1 MRHLI
6 LLPLFAGSVCA
17 QPIPVLSQAQIQQ
30 LETTVAQN
38 PGDKVS
44 QTLLGQN
51 YSFVILGLTALGQYN
66 TVAGVDPAKA
76 QGEFAQHARDA
87 MQNSALAGVLGEG
100 GEALWNFS
108 FQIEGYEVQHQ
119 SEAQVAYLDARAL
132 GAQALDRAIAI
143 EPGTAAWRSYRIPI
157 LISRSGFGFLPLSAK
172 DAYSQVKEDL
182 SVLSGATRYAVLAGA
197 AKLAV
202 KGAALDDAQSY
213 AIELLNSASEPKDWN
228 YGNAIFFGNMV
239 QGQVALRRG
248 DLEAAR
254 SRLLSSGKTP
264 GSPQLNSFGPNIS
277 LARDLL
283 TGVGAVPSAGPR
295 TRAACV
301 PRRSVTSPDVRQTVL
316 EFFDLCQ
323 VFWTMGH
330 ERLQQ
335 WSQQVRAGVVPD
347 FGANLYY

>member
-6 LLPLFAGSVCA
+6 LLPLFVGSVCA
-17 QPIPVLSQAQIQQ
+17 QSISVLSQTQIQQ

-38 PGDKVS
+38 PADRPS

-51 YSFVILGLTALGQYN
+51 YSFVILGITALGQYN
-66 TVAGVDPAKA
+66 TVAGVDPAEA
-76 QGEFAQHARDA
+76 RGEFAQHARDV
-87 MQNSALAGVLGEG
+87 MRNSAFAGVLGEG

-108 FQIEGYEVQHQ
+108 FQVQAQHQ
-119 SEAQVAYLDARAL
+119 PEAQVAYLDARAL

-143 EPGTAAWRSYRIPI
+143 EPGNATWRSYRIPI
-157 LISRSGFGFLPLSAK
+157 LVLRANSDFLPFSAK

-182 SVLSGATRYAVLAGA
+182 SVLTGATRYALLAGA

-202 KGAALDDAQSY
+202 KASALDDAQAY
-213 AIELLNSASEPKDWN
+213 AIELLNSATDPKDWN

-248 DLEAAR
+248 DLETAR
-254 SRLLSSGKTP
+254 SRLLSSGNTP
-264 GSPQLNSFGPNIS
+264 GSPQLNSFGPNMS

-283 TGVGAVPSAGPR
+283 TDGAEVPIAGLAR
-295 TRAACV
+295 RAARV
-301 PRRSVTSPDVRQTVL
+301 PRQNVTSSDARQTVL
-316 EFFDLCQ
+316 EFFDLCR
-323 VFWTMGH
+323 VFWTMGGD
-330 ERLQQ
+330 RLQQ

-347 FGANLYY
+347 FGSNLHY

>member
-6 LLPLFAGSVCA
+6 LLPLLAGSVCA
-17 QPIPVLSQAQIQQ
+17 QSIPVLSQAQIQQ

-38 PGDKVS
+38 PADRLS

-51 YSFVILGLTALGQYN
+51 YSFFILGITSLGQYN
-66 TVAGVDPAKA
+66 TVTGVDQA
-76 QGEFAQHARDA
+76 QARSEFAQHARDA

-108 FQIEGYEVQHQ
+108 FQLEGYEAQHP
-119 SEAQVAYLDARAL
+119 SGAQVAYLDARGL
-132 GAQALDRAIAI
+132 GVQALDRAILM
-143 EPGTAAWRSYRIPI
+143 EPGTATWRYYRIPI
-157 LISRSGFGFLPLSAK
+157 LVLRSNFDFLPLGVK

-182 SVLSGATRYAVLAGA
+182 SVLTGDTRNAVLADA

-202 KGAALDDAQSY
+202 KAWELDDAQSY
-213 AIELLNSASEPKDWN
+213 AIELFNSAIDPKDWN

-254 SRLLSSGKTP
+254 SRLRSSGNTP
-264 GSPQLNSFGPNIS
+264 GSPQLNSFGPNMS

-283 TGVGAVPSAGPR
+283 TGVAE
-295 TRAACV
+295 V
-301 PRRSVTSPDVRQTVL
+301 PRAGLAPRPGRVARRHATSPDVRQTVL
-316 EFFDLCQ
+316 EFFDLCR
-323 VFWTMGH
+323 VFWTMGSD
-330 ERLQQ
+330 RLQQ
-335 WSQQVRAGVVPD
+335 WSQQVRDGVVPD
-347 FGANLYY
+347 FGSNLYY